1 MTKSPNSHPPAA
13 AAKQL
18 ELTNLSDSRIGD
30 AQKTVI
36 IASGSGC
43 GKSTLLRIIAGL
55 EYPTVGEVFIDPDVA
70 SP

>member
-13 AAKQL
+13 AAKQ

-36 IASGSGC
+36 IASG
-43 GKSTLLRIIAGL
+43 KQWVR
-55 EYPTVGEVFIDPDVA
+55 
-70 SP
+70 

>member
-36 IASGSGC
+36 IASGNQWV
-43 GKSTLLRIIAGL
+43 R
-55 EYPTVGEVFIDPDVA
+55 
-70 SP
+70 